1 MEKYRILVTRRF
13 ERDFRKL
20 DREIKR
26 RVDSIIRR
34 LETNPFLGKPL
45 RGELKGKRSLRMGD
59 YRLIYV
65 IDEKNRIIILLTIRP
80 RKAAYR

>member
-1 MEKYRILVTRRF
+1 LREI
-13 ERDFRKL
+13 FRKL

-34 LETNPFLGKPL
+34 LEAEPFIGKPL
-45 RGELKGKRSLRMGD
+45 RGELKGKRGLRMGD

-65 IDEKNRIIILLTIRP
+65 VDEKNKIITLLTIRP
-80 RKAAYR
+80 RKTAYK